1 MSHHPPAFLATRSVS
16 AATFLVIAVLMS
28 ALVGCSQSGR
38 QPDSSVSI
46 AEPPTQDSFERRPA
60 GVPGEVPDQFRGR
73 SALGVA
79 DGEIPDGVTV
89 FDDDYP
95 AVTELDPAL
104 LGALR
109 QAATAARGD
118 GVEFIVNSGW
128 RSAAFQEQ
136 LLDEAVATYGS
147 RSEAVRWVATP
158 ATSLHVS
165 GDAVDIGR
173 AGAVAWLS
181 EHGPEY
187 GLCQIYRNEPWHY
200 ELRPDVGARGCPSI
214 FADPTEDPRMQ
225 R

>member
-1 MSHHPPAFLATRSVS
+1 MSPHPPAFLGARSAS
-16 AATFLVIAVLMS
+16 AATFLVIAALIS
-28 ALVGCSQSGR
+28 ALVGCSGSVR
-38 QPDSSVSI
+38 SPDSPVGT
-46 AEPPTQDSFERRPA
+46 AE
-60 GVPGEVPDQFRGR
+60 R
-73 SALGVA
+73 SAPPSPEHLTVVVPAELPDRRRVGEAFGVA

-128 RSAAFQEQ
+128 RSAAYQEQ
-136 LLDEAVATYGS
+136 LLDDAVAIYGS
-147 RSEAVRWVATP
+147 RSEAARWVATP

-181 EHGPEY
+181 ERGTEY
-187 GLCQIYRNEPWHY
+187 GPCQIYRNEPWHF
-200 ELRPDVGARGCPSI
+200 ELRPDADAQGCPPMY
-214 FADPTEDPRMQ
+214 ADAAQDPRMH
-225 R
+225 